1 MTVGEPSD
9 DAEGSYCFEYRV
21 KIPLWG
27 PTAERRNA
35 SKPPVFGELSM
46 GCRNHLAW
54 TPSNVARSLFELHG
68 FPQRLSNLIRRT
80 APLPDGALSPLH
92 PVSICELETSLR
104 HVEPAGPHIGQ
115 IGLPGHD
122 GASCVQPVVLV
133 GMHRFGLVVDAH
145 GLSTGGGRPTRILRE
160 CFRSAHTSGIQ
171 KCAGPRPAPRAQC
184 ERSALR
190 CRTLNNPDIRWLGR

>member
-27 PTAERRNA
+27 PTAGRRNA
-35 SKPPVFGELSM
+35 SKPPVFGELST

-54 TPSNVARSLFELHG
+54 APSNVARSLFELHG

-92 PVSICELETSLR
+92 PVSICELETRLR

-145 GLSTGGGRPTRILRE
+145 GLSTGGGLLEFYENAFGVLTHGAFKSAPVLAG
-160 CFRSAHTSGIQ
+160 CFGHNASEHHCGA
-171 KCAGPRPAPRAQC
+171 
-184 ERSALR
+184 ALR
-190 CRTLNNPDIRWLGR
+190 ALRTYDGLG